1 LLASILAPL
10 RYRSP
15 AAEQLIKTLA
25 TTLDISSGSAKQ
37 VSTAIKG
44 LSRLAPPDYIKRV
57 FDKNIEKLI
66 SLAESK
72 SLAKE
77 EGKNLKNLEI
87 LMAVNSSI
95 DLSDTA
101 VTTNYRLSREELLLK
116 LVGELINSS
125 GIFQKKGYKYLNETL

>member
-1 LLASILAPL
+1 M
-10 RYRSP
+10 
-15 AAEQLIKTLA
+15 
-25 TTLDISSGSAKQ
+25 
-37 VSTAIKG
+37 
-44 LSRLAPPDYIKRV
+44 